1 MANIEEYWTPETLE
15 EVTDLLAEGDAL
27 MFAGGTDV
35 MPQTRAGVRAFQSYL
50 INIARIAG
58 LRGVSREG
66 SSLRIGCL
74 TTLTDIL
81 ESALLKEYAPVLV
94 AAADCFASG
103 QVRNTATVGG
113 NLCNAS
119 PAGDL
124 AIPLLLLDAEVELHS
139 HARRCVLLSDFF
151 LGPGKTCLK
160 PTEILTHI
168 RFDVPPDGFRARFV
182 KFGTRPAL
190 DIAVVSVGVA
200 GRTQGGVFGV
210 TRVAFGAVA
219 PTPMRGEKTEALLEG
234 RLLDEETIAAAAA
247 MAQGEVL
254 PISDVRGSAWYRK
267 ELIRTLTKR
276 VLTDVA

>member
-1 MANIEEYWTPETLE
+1 MANIEEYRTPETLE

-35 MPQTRAGVRAFQSYL
+35 MPQTRAGVREWKPYL
-50 INIARIAG
+50 ISIAHIAG

-66 SSLRIGCL
+66 SSIRIGAL

-81 ESALLKEYAPVLV
+81 ESALLKEHAPVLV

-103 QVRNTATVGG
+103 QVRNTATLGG

-119 PAGDL
+119 PAGDM

-139 HARRCVLLSDFF
+139 DTPRWVPLPDFF

-168 RFDVPPDGFRARFV
+168 RFEVPPDGFRARFA

-190 DIAVVSVGVA
+190 DIAVVSVGLA
-200 GRTQGGVFGV
+200 GRADHGVFGV

-219 PTPMRGEKTEALLEG
+219 PTPMRGVKTEAFLEG

-247 MAQGEVL
+247 IAQEEVK

-267 ELIRTLTKR
+267 ELIRTLTAR

>member
-15 EVTDLLAEGDAL
+15 ELTDLLSGGYAL

-35 MPQTRAGVRAFQSYL
+35 MPQTRAGVREWKPYL
-50 INIARIAG
+50 INIGHVAG

-66 SSLRIGCL
+66 SSIRIGAL

-81 ESALLKEYAPVLV
+81 ESALLKEHAPVLV

-103 QVRNTATVGG
+103 QVRNTATLGG

-119 PAGDL
+119 PAGDM

-139 HARRCVLLSDFF
+139 DAPRRVPLSDFF

-168 RFDVPPDGFRARFV
+168 RFDVPPDSFRARFV

-200 GRTQGGVFGV
+200 GRTEGGVFGV

-219 PTPMRGEKTEALLEG
+219 PTPVRGAKTEAFLEG
-234 RLLDEETIAAAAA
+234 RLLNEDTIAAAAA
-247 MAQGEVL
+247 IAQEEVS
-254 PISDVRGSAWYRK
+254 PISDVRGSAWYRR